1 MAIFEFL
8 SLLNT
13 LDIKI
18 WIEDNQLRYRAPKG
32 VMTAEIRQELQERKT
47 EILAFLQEAQTAT
60 ELTSVTL
67 VPMYRDQELPL
78 SFAQQRMWFL
88 YQLDGEISFYNESFQ
103 LRIVGN
109 LSVTALEQSINEI
122 IRRHEAL
129 RTNFPTVE
137 GIPTQVIRPNLNI
150 TIPVINVQDFT
161 EASVKQIV
169 TQEVSQPFDLGT
181 DPLVRATLLRQE
193 PESHLL
199 ILTMHHIIIDGWS
212 MGIFF
217 KELEAL
223 YPAFT
228 KGQRHPLP
236 ELTIQYAD
244 FALWQR
250 QWLTKEV
257 QQKQLDY
264 WKQQLAGAP
273 PLLELPTDYPRPPE
287 QTFAGATQEFQ
298 IDAHLT
304 SQLVALSQ
312 KSGVTLFMTLLTAF
326 AVLLHRYSGQDDL
339 CIGSPFANRD
349 RRETNSLI
357 GFFVNTL
364 VLRTQIAGNPSFS
377 QLLEKIRSVVW
388 DAHANQD
395 IPFEQVVE
403 ALQPKRSLGY
413 NPLFQVLFVLEN
425 FSLDTLELPGISLTP
440 EMVERGTSRFD
451 LSLSMWQT
459 QDGLIGSWEYNSD
472 LFAADT
478 IARMISHFQT
488 LLAAIVTDPHQRV
501 GELPL
506 LTPSERHQLLVEW
519 NDTKADYPFDKC
531 IHQLFEEQVEKT
543 PHAVAVVFENQQLTY
558 HQLNCRANQLA
569 DYLRWLGVKPD
580 TLVGICVE
588 RSLEMAIA
596 LLGILKAGGAY
607 LPLDSEYPQDRL
619 SFMLED
625 SQVSILLTQ
634 ERLLDKLPQHQAKL
648 ICLDEIWEQIAQN
661 NQYNPTTG
669 VRAFHLANLIYTSG
683 STGRP
688 KGVMVEHKGLCN
700 LAQAQIQTFGVNSDS
715 RVLQFASFSFDACIS
730 EILMALGSG
739 ATLYLGTKDS
749 LMPGKP
755 LLEQLR
761 NYAITHITLP
771 PSALAV
777 MPPEELPT
785 LQTIIVAGEACPAE
799 LIRQWS
805 VGRNF
810 FNAYGPTEA
819 SVCATIA
826 KCNDHEKITI
836 GRAIAN
842 VQVYILDEYLQPVP
856 VGVPGELHIGGIGLA
871 RGYLN
876 RPELTQ
882 EKFIP
887 NPFQRGREQGA
898 GSRGTIYQNSEL
910 RTQHGL
916 NAPLPLTA
924 LLYKTGDLARYL
936 PDGNIEY
943 LGRIDNQVKIRGFRI
958 ELGEI
963 EAALSQHESV
973 QICSVIVREDNPGD
987 KRLVAYV
994 VGHQHHSPTIS
1005 QLRAFL
1011 SSQLP
1016 QYMIPHAF
1024 VMLESLPLTPNGKV
1038 DRRALPAPD
1047 SREGLEVS
1055 FVAPRNKTEEILAQI
1070 WAEVLRVKQVGIY
1083 DNFFELGGDSI
1094 LSIQI
1099 LAKAKQAGLQ
1109 LTLKQLFAHQAIAQL
1124 AAVAGTIKA
1133 IEVKQELATGTL
1145 PLTPIQHW
1153 FFEQNLS
1160 QPHHFNQAFLLSVP
1174 SDFKPELLQQVFKQL
1189 LVHHDALRLRFTKS
1203 DSTWQQIYSAPNDIV
1218 PFSYIDLSAI
1228 PESEQ
1233 QATIEAKA
1241 NLLQASLN
1249 LSENLLQVTFFHLG
1263 IDKRARL
1270 LIIIN
1275 HLAID
1280 GVSWRI
1286 LLEDLQTA
1294 YQQLAQ
1300 EKAIALPAKTT
1311 SFKDWSLKLT
1321 EYAQSQAIKSEV
1333 TYWLNESRV
1342 AVSPIPVDYIEGANT
1357 VAAANTVLLSL
1368 SEAETSALL
1377 HDVPKAYNT
1386 QINDVLLTAL
1396 ALVLSRWTHSQSVLF
1411 NLEGHGREDIVDGVD
1426 ISRTIGWFT
1435 TIFPV
1440 VIELPATDNPADTL
1454 KSVKEQLRAIPNK
1467 GIGYGLLRYLSQ
1479 DTEITSQ
1486 LQAFPQ
1492 AQISF
1497 NYLGQFDQLVNT
1509 TSWMQPASESSGKMH
1524 GLQNN
1529 RAYLLEIDSIIAGEQ
1544 LRIEWTY
1551 STNLHQHATIEN
1563 LAQEF
1568 VKTLQSLIAHC
1579 SSPESGGY
1587 TPSDFPL
1594 VKLKQPE
1601 LDQMLALVCKNK
1613 SGKTNWRNIEDI
1625 YPLSPMQA
1633 GILFESLYAP
1643 DSQAYFEQLI
1653 YTLSGHLNLPAFEQ
1667 AWQQV
1672 VARHSIL
1679 RTAFV
1684 WEQVDQPLQVVYR
1697 QVDVKVQTYDW
1708 QQLSAQEQ
1716 QQKLEFLLQSQRQQA
1731 FQLSQAPLM
1740 HLSLIQLGVDSYQ
1753 FVWNFHHLLLD
1764 GWSGPLIFK
1773 DLLYFYQAIS
1783 QGETKTLQPAASYR
1797 NYIAWL
1803 QQQDLAQAKDF
1814 WGQKLQGFTSPTP
1827 LIIDKPSSN
1836 RKQLDSSYSEQK
1848 IQLTPEATTAL
1859 QTFAR
1864 QHQLTMNNLVQ
1875 GTWALLLYRYSQET
1889 DVVFGATVSC
1899 RPPSLIGVE
1908 SMVGLFINTLPVRVQ
1923 VSAETEVLGLLKD
1936 LQTQQVEFEEYSYS
1950 SLADIQSLS
1959 DVPKGTLLFE
1969 SLVVFDNYPVDEAG
1983 QEKNYGFSIDNFYAI
1998 EQTNYPL
2005 TVMVIPGEE
2014 LLVRISYDTNRFD
2027 DAAIARL
2034 LGHFQ
2039 TLLSGIVANPKDRI
2053 SQLPLLTA
2061 VEQQQLVDWNDTFV
2075 DYPQDKCI
2083 PQLFEEQVERTPNAV
2098 AVEFGNQQ
2106 LTYYELNC
2114 RANSL
2119 AHYLKS
2125 LGVKPDVLVGICVE
2139 RSIEMVVG
2147 LLGILKAGGAYLP
2160 LDPEYPTERL
2170 AFMLEDAQVSVLLTQ
2185 QLLLDRLPQWEKAG
2199 GQGAGETSPRLGGLR
2214 HDGGLANPKGSRGE
2228 KPTTRAGASIKR
2240 EDEVLSSPA
2249 SDQPKLV
2256 CLDTDAQVIS
2266 QTNQDNLIS
2275 GVQANNLA
2283 YVIYTSGSTGK
2294 PKGVAMTQL
2303 TLCNLML
2310 WQLENTTIPS
2320 GAKTLQFA
2328 PISFDVSFQEMFST
2342 WFSGGTLLLIT
2353 EELRRD
2359 ALALLKFLEE
2369 KAVARL
2375 FVPFVA
2381 LQQLAEVA
2389 VGSEKFAS
2397 HLREI
2402 ITAGEQ
2408 LQITPA
2414 ISQWFSKLNDCTLHN
2429 HYGPS
2434 ETHAATSFTLSNSV
2448 EKWPLLP
2455 PIGQPI
2461 ANTQIHIL
2469 DKNLQP
2475 VPIGIPGELYIGGV
2489 TMARGYFNRPDLTQE
2504 RFINNPFEKSGKSR
2518 LYKTGDLARYLP
2530 DRNIEYLGRIDSQVK
2545 IRGFR
2550 IELGEVEAAL
2560 NQFEDVEG
2568 CCVIVREDTPGD
2580 TCTERLVLSGA
2591 EGSRS
2596 KRLVAYVVAHQDCTP
2611 TVSELRQF
2619 LKANLPEYMVP
2630 SAFVIMETLPL
2641 TPSGKV
2647 DRRALPAPDLQSTNS
2662 NKYVAPRTP
2671 IEELLAQIWAQV
2683 LKVEQVGIHDNFF
2696 ELGGHSLLATQ
2707 LVSRIRNI
2715 FNVELPLYEL
2725 FTAPTVS
2732 ELAQIIG
2739 QLQQESLELSAPP
2752 ILPRADNS
2760 DLPMSFAQ
2768 QRLWFLEQ
2776 FDTNSVS
2783 YNIPTALRL
2792 VGNLKI
2798 TALEQSLQE
2807 IIHRHEALRTNF
2819 ITVDGK
2825 PRQIIR
2831 EQVIAER
2838 EEGILSIVDL
2848 QDLSTTEQEITTQQL
2863 AQKQLI
2869 ERFDLGRQAL
2879 IRATLVLLNQTEQV
2893 LLVCMHHV
2901 VSDGWSMG
2909 VFVQELT
2916 QLYNAYFQGQPSPLA
2931 PLPIQY
2937 ADFAIWQRNWLQGDV
2952 LQSQLSYWQ
2961 QQLKDAPDVLSL
2973 PTDRPRPAVQTV
2985 AGAHQEFALSVE
2997 LTNKLVKL
3005 SQQQGVTLF
3014 MTLLAAYDTLLY
3026 RYTGQSDIL
3035 VGSPIANRDRSE
3047 IEGLIGFF
3055 VNTLVMRTNLAGNPR
3070 FTELLVRVRDMAMG
3084 AYTHQHLPFEMLVE
3098 ALQPERDLSHTPL
3111 FQVMFNLQNSPVSE
3125 LDLNGLTVSSVPL
3138 KSVTAAFDM
3147 TLFMQNTATSTS
3159 FGSAQDKSLSTSNG
3173 LVGVWEYNTDL
3184 FDHSTIKR
3192 MIGHFETLLEAVV
3205 SNPRERIDQLPILT
3219 AVEQQKL
3226 LVKWNDT
3233 QADYPRDKC
3242 LHQLFEQQAQL
3253 TPDAVAVV
3261 FDNQQL
3267 TYQELNTQANQL
3279 AHYLQSFG
3287 VGPEVLVGIY
3297 LERSLSMT
3305 VALLAV
3311 LKAGG
3316 GYVPLDIDYPQQ
3328 RLAYISQDSQISVLI
3343 AQEKLLNFLPVEGVK
3358 VIVLDKEFEVLNSQ
3372 SQENPVT
3379 QVKSENLA
3387 CILYTSGS
3395 TGKPKGVM
3403 LTHAALV
3410 NHSSAISEAFG
3421 LTSSD
3426 RVLQFAAFG
3435 FDVAVEEIFP
3445 TWFKGGTVVLRP
3457 AQMFSSFANFSQ
3469 FIEQQQLSVLTVT
3482 PAYWHEWMVAVSQSY
3497 ATVPQSLRLLTV
3509 GGDTVLPET
3518 VTMWQQL
3525 VGKRITCLN
3534 AYGPT
3539 EASVTAVVYDVQNFQ
3554 PEKTN
3559 TVPIGRP
3566 VANTEIYILD
3576 RNLQP
3581 VPIGVKGELYI
3592 GGVRLARGYL
3602 NRPELTEEK
3611 FIPNP
3616 FKKGRGAG
3624 EQESRGKILSSSEH
3638 LYKTGDIGRY
3648 LPDGNIEF
3656 IGRIDDVVKIR
3667 GFRVALGEIES
3678 LLVQHPDVIA
3688 QAVMLREDQPGHK
3701 QLVAYIVSSNPSLDQ
3716 NELQSFLKQKL
3727 PNYMIPAAFVMLE
3740 ALPLTAN
3747 GKVDRRALP
3756 APSQDIN
3763 LTNFVLPYTP
3773 TQKLIADIWS
3783 SVLGTTRL
3791 GIHNNFFD
3799 MGGNSLRA
3807 IQVMSLLREVLKLEL
3822 PLRYLFENPT
3832 VAELAEKVNSLQINQ
3847 TDTINNDL
3855 KAEAIL
3861 DSSIHIPTQPF
3872 EYINKPKRIFLT
3884 GVTGFLGSHLLHEL
3898 LQQTQADIYCLIR
3911 ATDVEQAQQRLQSQL
3926 KFYKLWEGI
3935 DSDRQGRGVAH
3946 RIIPVVG
3953 DLTKS
3958 YLGLSTSQFQQ
3969 LASQIDVIYHCGA
3982 WINVIYPYSVLKGAN
3997 VLGTQEII
4005 RLASEIKVKPL
4016 HFISTT
4022 SVLAA
4027 SSPNEAGLILESD
4040 PLDQSQV
4047 LDNGYIQSKWV
4058 AEKLVMQA
4066 RDLGLPVSIYRASRI
4081 TGHSRT
4087 GISNTD
4093 DLFCRLVKGCL
4104 QMKIAPDIDVEDNLT
4119 PVDYVSKMI
4128 VHLSHQ
4134 QESLGKAFHLVNPE
4148 STPLK
4153 NLFNLIR
4160 SLGYPLQLVPVEQ
4173 WHSEIAHHSN
4183 ISDTDNLKFLSHIIP
4198 KTTIEN
4204 YQEPQI
4210 DYQNTMNGL
4219 LNTNL
4224 MYPAL
4229 DQNLLK
4235 TYISYFISSGFID
4248 DQLVTEQMAL
4258 GNKVN

>member
-1 MAIFEFL
+1 MSVLEFL

-18 WIEDNQLRYRAPKG
+18 WIEENQLRYRAPKG
-32 VMTAEIRQELQERKT
+32 AMTAEIKQELQERKT

-60 ELTSVTL
+60 QLTFVPL
-67 VPMYRDQELPL
+67 VPVSRDKDLPL
-78 SFAQQRMWFL
+78 SFAQQRIWFL
-88 YQLDGEISFYNESFQ
+88 YQLDGESSFYNESFQ
-103 LRIVGN
+103 LRIVGK

-122 IRRHEAL
+122 IRRHEVL

-137 GIPTQVIRPNLNI
+137 GVPTQVIRPNLTI
-150 TIPVINVQDFT
+150 TIPVIDVQDLT

-169 TQEVSQPFDLGT
+169 TQEVSQPFDLET
-181 DPLVRATLLRQE
+181 DPLVRVTLLRQE

-199 ILTMHHIIIDGWS
+199 ILTMHHIIMDGWS

-217 KELEAL
+217 KELAAL

-228 KGQRHPLP
+228 QGKASPLP

-250 QWLTKEV
+250 QWLTQEV
-257 QQKQLDY
+257 QEKQLNY

-273 PLLELPTDYPRPPE
+273 PLLELPTDSPRPPE
-287 QTFAGATQEFQ
+287 QTFAGATTEFH
-298 IDAHLT
+298 IDADLT
-304 SQLVALSQ
+304 SQLVAFSQ

-326 AVLLHRYSGQDDL
+326 AVFLHRYSGQDDL

-349 RRETNSLI
+349 RQQTNPLI

-364 VLRTQIAGNPSFS
+364 VLRTQVVGNPTFS
-377 QLLEKIRSVVW
+377 QLLEKVRSVVW

-403 ALQPKRSLGY
+403 ALQPERSLGY

-425 FSLDTLELPGISLTP
+425 FSLDTLELPGVSLTP
-440 EMVERGTSRFD
+440 EMVKRGTSKFD

-459 QDGLIGSWEYNSD
+459 QQGLIGSWEYNSD
-472 LFAADT
+472 LFATET

-488 LLAAIVTDPHQRV
+488 LLAAIVTDPHQKV

-506 LTPSERHQLLVEW
+506 LTPSERHHLLVEW
-519 NDTKADYPFDKC
+519 NDTQVDYPVDKC

-543 PHAVAVVFENQQLTY
+543 PDAVAVVFENQKLTY

-569 DYLRWLGVKPD
+569 HYLRSLGVKPD
-580 TLVGICVE
+580 VLVGICVE
-588 RSLEMAIA
+588 RSLDMAIA

-634 ERLLDKLPQHQAKL
+634 ERLLDRLPQHQAQL
-648 ICLDEIWEQIAQN
+648 ICLDGVWEQISQN
-661 NQYNPTTG
+661 SQDNPASG
-669 VRAFHLANLIYTSG
+669 VTAFNLANLIYTSG

-688 KGVMVEHKGLCN
+688 KGVMVEHKGFCN
-700 LAQAQIQTFGVNSDS
+700 LAQAQIETFGVHCDS

-749 LMPGKP
+749 LMPGKQ
-755 LLEQLR
+755 LLDQLR
-761 NYAITHITLP
+761 NYGITHITLP

-777 MPPEELPT
+777 MPVEELPA

-799 LIRQWS
+799 LIKQWS

-826 KCNDHEKITI
+826 KCNDNEKITI
-836 GRAIAN
+836 GKAIAN

-882 EKFIP
+882 EKFIK
-887 NPFQRGREQGA
+887 NPLGA
-898 GSRGTIYQNSEL
+898 GR
-910 RTQHGL
+910 
-916 NAPLPLTA
+916 
-924 LLYKTGDLARYL
+924 LYKTGDLGRYL
-936 PDGNIEY
+936 ANGNIEY

-973 QICSVIVREDNPGD
+973 QICSVIAREDNPGE

-994 VGHQHHSPTIS
+994 VGKQHSPTIS

-1055 FVAPRNKTEEILAQI
+1055 FVAPRNQTEEILTQI

-1160 QPHHFNQAFLLSVP
+1160 QLHHFNQAFLLSVP
-1174 SDFKPELLQQVFKQL
+1174 SDLKLELLEQAFKQL
-1189 LVHHDALRLRFTKS
+1189 LVHHDALRLRFKQS
-1203 DSTWQQIYSAPNDIV
+1203 NSTWQQIYSAPNDSV
-1218 PFSYIDLSAI
+1218 AFSYIDLSAL

-1233 QATIEAKA
+1233 QAAIEAQG
-1241 NLLQASLN
+1241 NLSQASLN
-1249 LSENLLQVTFFHLG
+1249 LLENLVQVAFFYLG

-1270 LIIIN
+1270 LIIIH
-1275 HLAID
+1275 HLAVD

-1300 EKAIALPAKTT
+1300 GKAIALPAKTT
-1311 SFKDWSLKLT
+1311 SFQDWSFKLT
-1321 EYAQSQAIKSEV
+1321 EYAQSQALKSEV
-1333 TYWLNESRV
+1333 AYWLNESRA
-1342 AVSPIPVDYIEGANT
+1342 AVPPIPVDYIKGANT
-1357 VAAANTVLLSL
+1357 VAAANTILLSL
-1368 SEAETSALL
+1368 SEAETHALL

-1396 ALVLSRWTHSQSVLF
+1396 ALVLSRWTNSESVLF

-1426 ISRTIGWFT
+1426 VSRTVGWFT

-1440 VIELPATDNPADTL
+1440 VVELRATDNPADTL

-1467 GIGYGLLRYLSQ
+1467 GIGYCLLRYLSQ
-1479 DTEITSQ
+1479 DTEIATQ
-1486 LQAFPQ
+1486 LQALPQ
-1492 AQISF
+1492 GQISF

-1509 TSWMQPASESSGKMH
+1509 TSWMQPATESAGKMH

-1551 STNLHQHATIEN
+1551 STNLHQHTTIEN

-1594 VKLKQPE
+1594 VKLKQAE
-1601 LDQMLALVCKNK
+1601 LDQILIGL
-1613 SGKTNWRNIEDI
+1613 GKTNWRNIEDI
-1625 YPLSPMQA
+1625 YPLAPMQE
-1633 GILFESLYAP
+1633 GLLFESLYNP
-1643 DSQAYFEQLI
+1643 ENQVYFEQLI
-1653 YTLSGHLNLPAFEQ
+1653 YTLSGQLNLLAFEQ

-1679 RTAFV
+1679 RTAFI
-1684 WEQVDQPLQVVYR
+1684 WEQLDQPLQVVYR
-1697 QVDVKVQTYDW
+1697 QVDVKVHIYDW
-1708 QQLSAQEQ
+1708 QQLSVQEQ
-1716 QQKLEFLLQSQRQQA
+1716 QQKLEFLLQSQRQQG

-1740 HLSLIQLGVDSYQ
+1740 HLSLIQLGADSYQ

-1783 QGETKTLQPAASYR
+1783 QGETKTLQPAQSYR

-1803 QQQDLAQAKDF
+1803 QQQDLAQAKKF
-1814 WGQKLQGFTSPTP
+1814 WRQKLQGFTAPTP
-1827 LIIDKPSSN
+1827 LIVDKASSK

-1848 IQLTPEATTAL
+1848 IQLTPEATAAL

-1875 GTWALLLYRYSQET
+1875 GTWALLLCRYSQET
-1889 DVVFGATVSC
+1889 NVVFGATVSC
-1899 RPPSLIGVE
+1899 RPSSLISVE

-1923 VSAETEVLGLLKD
+1923 VAAETEVLALLKD
-1936 LQTQQVEFEEYSYS
+1936 LQAQQIESEQYSYS
-1950 SLADIQSLS
+1950 SLVDIQGLS
-1959 DVPKGTLLFE
+1959 DVPRGTPLFE

-1983 QEKNYGFSIDNFYAI
+1983 QEKNYGFSIDNFHAI

-2005 TVMVIPGEE
+2005 TVMVIPGQEM
-2014 LLVRISYDTNRFD
+2014 LVRISYDTSRFD
-2027 DAAIARL
+2027 DAAIAL
-2034 LGHFQ
+2034 ILEHFQ
-2039 TLLSGIVANPKDRI
+2039 TLLCGIVAHPKQRI
-2053 SQLPLLTA
+2053 SQLPLLTPG
-2061 VEQQQLVDWNDTFV
+2061 EQQLLDKWNDTQV
-2075 DYPQDKCI
+2075 DYPHHKCI
-2083 PQLFEEQVERTPNAV
+2083 HQLFEEQVQRTPNAV

-2185 QLLLDRLPQWEKAG
+2185 QSLLARLPQHQA
-2199 GQGAGETSPRLGGLR
+2199 Q
-2214 HDGGLANPKGSRGE
+2214 
-2228 KPTTRAGASIKR
+2228 
-2240 EDEVLSSPA
+2240 
-2249 SDQPKLV
+2249 LV

-2266 QTNQDNLIS
+2266 QASQDNLIS
-2275 GVQANNLA
+2275 GVQANDLA

-2303 TLCNLML
+2303 PLCNLML
-2310 WQLENTTIPS
+2310 WQLQNTKLSS
-2320 GAKTLQFA
+2320 GTKTLQFA

-2359 ALALLKFLEE
+2359 ALALLGFLQE
-2369 KAVARL
+2369 KGVERL

-2414 ISQWFSKLNDCTLHN
+2414 ISQWFSKLGDCTLHN

-2434 ETHAATSFTLSNSV
+2434 ESHVVVTFTLPNTV
-2448 EKWPLLP
+2448 ETWPLLP
-2455 PIGQPI
+2455 AIGKPV

-2475 VPIGIPGELYIGGV
+2475 VPVSVPGELYIGGV
-2489 TMARGYFNRPDLTQE
+2489 ALARGYLNRPELTQE
-2504 RFINNPFEKSGKSR
+2504 RFINNPFEKAEGRGQKAEGSR

-2530 DRNIEYLGRIDSQVK
+2530 DGNIEYLGRIDSQVK

-2560 NQFEDVEG
+2560 SQYENVEG
-2568 CCVIVREDTPGD
+2568 CCVIAREDTPGD
-2580 TCTERLVLSGA
+2580 
-2591 EGSRS
+2591 
-2596 KRLVAYVVAHQDCTP
+2596 KRLVAYLVAHQDCTP
-2611 TVSELRQF
+2611 TVNELRQF
-2619 LKANLPEYMVP
+2619 LKAKLPEYMVP
-2630 SAFVIMETLPL
+2630 SAFVIMESLPL

-2647 DRRALPAPDLQSTNS
+2647 DRRALPAPDLLSTNS
-2662 NKYVAPRTP
+2662 DQYVAPRTP
-2671 IEELLAQIWAQV
+2671 IEELLVQIWAQV
-2683 LKVEQVGIHDNFF
+2683 LKVEQVGINDNFF

-2725 FTAPTVS
+2725 FTAPTVA

-2739 QLQQESLELSAPP
+2739 QLQQHSIKLSAPP
-2752 ILPRADNS
+2752 IFRRAENS

-2768 QRLWFLEQ
+2768 QRLWFLDQ
-2776 FDTNSVS
+2776 FESNSVL

-2792 VGNLKI
+2792 VGKLQI
-2798 TALEQSLQE
+2798 AALEQSLQE
-2807 IIHRHEALRTNF
+2807 ITHRHEALRTNF

-2825 PRQIIR
+2825 PTQIIG
-2831 EQVIAER
+2831 EQETGYGER
-2838 EEGILSIVDL
+2838 GILSIVDL
-2848 QDLSTTEQEITTQQL
+2848 QNLSTIEQERTVEEL
-2863 AQKQLI
+2863 AQKQII
-2869 ERFDLGRQAL
+2869 ERFDLAKEAL
-2879 IRATLVLLNQTEQV
+2879 IRVTLLLLNETEQV
-2893 LLVCMHHV
+2893 LLVCMHHI

-2916 QLYNAYFQGQPSPLA
+2916 QLYNAYSQGQPSPLA
-2931 PLPIQY
+2931 PLSIQY
-2937 ADFAIWQRNWLQGDV
+2937 ADFAIWQRNWLQGVV
-2952 LQSQLSYWQ
+2952 LESQLSYWQ

-2973 PTDRPRPAVQTV
+2973 PTDRPRHAVQTV
-2985 AGAHQEFALSVE
+2985 AGAHHEFALSVE
-2997 LTNKLVKL
+2997 LTDKLVKL
-3005 SQQQGVTLF
+3005 SQEQGVTLF
-3014 MTLLAAYDTLLY
+3014 MTLLAAYNTLLY

-3055 VNTLVMRTNLAGNPR
+3055 VNTLVMRTNVAGNPR
-3070 FTELLVRVRDMAMG
+3070 FSELLFRVREMALG
-3084 AYTHQHLPFEMLVE
+3084 AYAHQHLPFEMLVE

-3111 FQVMFNLQNSPVSE
+3111 FQVMFNLQNAPVSE

-3147 TLFMQNTATSTS
+3147 TLFMQNTP
-3159 FGSAQDKSLSTSNG
+3159 NG

-3184 FDHSTIKR
+3184 FDHSTIER
-3192 MIGHFETLLEAVV
+3192 MIGHFVTLLEAVV
-3205 SNPRERIDQLPILT
+3205 ANPQERIDQLPILT
-3219 AVEQQKL
+3219 AVERQKL
-3226 LVKWNDT
+3226 LVEWNDT
-3233 QADYPRDKC
+3233 QADYPGDKC
-3242 LHQLFEQQAQL
+3242 LHQLFEQQAEL

-3261 FDNQQL
+3261 FDKQQL
-3267 TYQELNTQANQL
+3267 TYQELNIQANQL
-3279 AHYLQSFG
+3279 AHYLQSLG

-3328 RLAYISQDSQISVLI
+3328 RLAYISEDSQISVLI
-3343 AQEKLLNFLPVEGVK
+3343 TQDKLLNSLSVEGVK
-3358 VIVLDKEFEVLNSQ
+3358 VIVLDKEFEILNSQ
-3372 SQENPVT
+3372 DQENSVT
-3379 QVKSENLA
+3379 QVQSENLA
-3387 CILYTSGS
+3387 CVLYTSGS

-3410 NHSSAISEAFG
+3410 NHCSAISEAFG

-3426 RVLQFAAFG
+3426 AYGGQSQRVLQFAAFG

-3457 AQMFSSFANFSQ
+3457 AQMFSSFASFSQ
-3469 FIEQQQLSVLTVT
+3469 FIEQQKLSVLTLT

-3525 VGKRITCLN
+3525 VGERVTCLN

-3554 PEKTN
+3554 LEKTN

-3566 VANTEIYILD
+3566 VANTAIYILD
-3576 RNLQP
+3576 SNLQP

-3602 NRPELTEEK
+3602 NRPELTEDK
-3611 FIPNP
+3611 FILNP
-3616 FKKGRGAG
+3616 FQRGR
-3624 EQESRGKILSSSEH
+3624 EQGKNSSALSTQHSAL
-3638 LYKTGDIGRY
+3638 LYKTGDLARY

-3678 LLVQHPDVIA
+3678 LLVQHPDVIT

-3701 QLVAYIVSSNPSLDQ
+3701 QLVAYIVSSNPALDQ
-3716 NELQSFLKQKL
+3716 NDLQSFLKQKL
-3727 PNYMIPAAFVMLE
+3727 PNYMIPTAFVMLE
-3740 ALPLTAN
+3740 TLPLNAN

-3756 APSQDIN
+3756 APQQDID
-3763 LTNFVLPYTP
+3763 LSNFVLPHTP

-3783 SVLGTTRL
+3783 SVLGTIQL
-3791 GIHNNFFD
+3791 GIHNNFF
-3799 MGGNSLRA
+3799 
-3807 IQVMSLLREVLKLEL
+3807 
-3822 PLRYLFENPT
+3822 
-3832 VAELAEKVNSLQINQ
+3832 
-3847 TDTINNDL
+3847 
-3855 KAEAIL
+3855 
-3861 DSSIHIPTQPF
+3861 
-3872 EYINKPKRIFLT
+3872 
-3884 GVTGFLGSHLLHEL
+3884 
-3898 LQQTQADIYCLIR
+3898 
-3911 ATDVEQAQQRLQSQL
+3911 
-3926 KFYKLWEGI
+3926 
-3935 DSDRQGRGVAH
+3935 
-3946 RIIPVVG
+3946 
-3953 DLTKS
+3953 
-3958 YLGLSTSQFQQ
+3958 
-3969 LASQIDVIYHCGA
+3969 
-3982 WINVIYPYSVLKGAN
+3982 
-3997 VLGTQEII
+3997 
-4005 RLASEIKVKPL
+4005 
-4016 HFISTT
+4016 
-4022 SVLAA
+4022 
-4027 SSPNEAGLILESD
+4027 
-4040 PLDQSQV
+4040 
-4047 LDNGYIQSKWV
+4047 
-4058 AEKLVMQA
+4058 
-4066 RDLGLPVSIYRASRI
+4066 
-4081 TGHSRT
+4081 
-4087 GISNTD
+4087 
-4093 DLFCRLVKGCL
+4093 
-4104 QMKIAPDIDVEDNLT
+4104 
-4119 PVDYVSKMI
+4119 
-4128 VHLSHQ
+4128 
-4134 QESLGKAFHLVNPE
+4134 
-4148 STPLK
+4148 
-4153 NLFNLIR
+4153 
-4160 SLGYPLQLVPVEQ
+4160 
-4173 WHSEIAHHSN
+4173 
-4183 ISDTDNLKFLSHIIP
+4183 
-4198 KTTIEN
+4198 
-4204 YQEPQI
+4204 
-4210 DYQNTMNGL
+4210 
-4219 LNTNL
+4219 
-4224 MYPAL
+4224 
-4229 DQNLLK
+4229 
-4235 TYISYFISSGFID
+4235 
-4248 DQLVTEQMAL
+4248 
-4258 GNKVN
+4258 